1 MHGILM
7 IVVPI
12 VTSENCNYYF
22 KGKHVFKN
30 LCPALEDSSLKE
42 KHCWTHSNLIKMKTI
57 SNHAVNIVQLI
68 WFQVEICTQL

>member
-1 MHGILM
+1 MTSMFSFKCWNNKAASTFKCMHGILM

-30 LCPALEDSSLKE
+30 LCPPLEDSSLKE
-42 KHCWTHSNLIKMKTI
+42 KHC
-57 SNHAVNIVQLI
+57 
-68 WFQVEICTQL
+68 